1 MQFEKTLVENK
12 PTSPQLAKTMMVF
25 MVHGLFSSLQFTYAQ
40 FPCAELTGELLYDPF
55 WEAVRRVENCG
66 FKVCA
71 MVFFIKCA
79 HYFSHNQL

>member
-12 PTSPQLAKTMMVF
+12 PTSPQLAMTMMVF

-55 WEAVRRVENCG
+55 WEAVKSGELWIQGMCYG
-66 FKVCA
+66 FFHQMCTLL
-71 MVFFIKCA
+71 FP
-79 HYFSHNQL
+79 